1 MNRHV
6 NANDTVE
13 EVPYENE
20 TENAGKQQNRSKT
33 TDTLDKN

>member
-20 TENAGKQQNRSKT
+20 TENAGKQQKPKQN
-33 TDTLDKN
+33 D

>member
-20 TENAGKQQNRSKT
+20 TENAVNSKKPKQN
-33 TDTLDKN
+33 D